1 MKDKFKANYLS
12 SQASGIGFAV
22 VFCVLGGFFLGYF
35 LDKKFDSMPLFLI
48 SGVLLGIFSAG
59 YCVFKLMFRLKK
71 YLEDENNDKNN

>member
-12 SQASGIGFAV
+12 SQASGIGFTV

-35 LDKKFDSMPLFLI
+35 LDTKFNTMPLFLI
-48 SGVLLGIFSAG
+48 SGFLLGIFSAG
-59 YCVFKLMFRLKK
+59 YCVFKLMFRLNK